1 MKQELYYC
9 DVCGK
14 QIDAREPKFS
24 LSFAIYPRFD
34 EALCEKGVRVV
45 TKVFRDFCAECEE
58 EIGQMLF
65 RKVKRLQEAR
75 HG

>member
-1 MKQELYYC
+1 MRQELWYC

-14 QIDAREPKFS
+14 QIDAKEPKFS
-24 LSFAIYPRFD
+24 LSFAIYPPFD
-34 EALCEKGVRVV
+34 EDLYEKGVRVA

>member
-1 MKQELYYC
+1 MKQELWYC

-14 QIDAREPKFS
+14 QIDAKEPKFS

-34 EALCEKGVRVV
+34 ETLYEKGVRVV
-45 TKVFRDFCAECEE
+45 PKVYRDFCAECEE

>member
-1 MKQELYYC
+1 MRQELYYC

-14 QIDAREPKFS
+14 QIGTKDPKFS
-24 LSFAIYPRFD
+24 LSFAIYPPFD
-34 EALCEKGVRVV
+34 EALCEKGVHVA

-58 EIGQMLF
+58 AIGQMLF
-65 RKVKRLQEAR
+65 RKVKELQEAR